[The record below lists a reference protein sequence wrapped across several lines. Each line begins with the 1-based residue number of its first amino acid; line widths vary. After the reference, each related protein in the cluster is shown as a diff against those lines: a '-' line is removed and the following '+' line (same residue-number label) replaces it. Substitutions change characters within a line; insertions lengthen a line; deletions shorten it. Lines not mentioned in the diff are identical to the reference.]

1 MKNLVGKRRVGVLM
15 GGLSAEREVSLKT
28 GGAVMEAL
36 RRRGYRPLAID
47 VGRDIAR
54 DLSRRRIGIAF
65 VALHGRGGEDG
76 SIQGLLESMNV
87 PYTGSGVLAS
97 ALAMDKKYSKLIFAN
112 RRLPTAPFT
121 VLRDVVGG
129 RKWPFPGLRPPVVV
143 KPTRE
148 GSTIGISL
156 VKRLRDLPPAL
167 TEAFRYGSEVM
178 VEKYIPGRELTVG
191 VLGDRA
197 LPVVEVRAAGGFYDY
212 QAKYGSTTTRYLVPA
227 PLPVRLS
234 GRLRKMAVA
243 AHRVLDCRGATRVD
257 FRLSP
262 EGKPFILEV
271 NTIPGMTPTSLLP
284 KAAREDGIEFDELVE
299 WILCDAVAG
308 EKAGE
313 KAGEESR

>member
-1 MKNLVGKRRVGVLM
+1 VRSLVGKRRVGVLM

-28 GGAVMEAL
+28 GAGVMEAL
-36 RRRGYRPLAID
+36 RCRGYRPLAID
-47 VGRDIAR
+47 VGMDIAR
-54 DLSRRRIGIAF
+54 DLRRRRIEIAF

-87 PYTGSGVLAS
+87 PYTGSGVLSS
-97 ALAMDKKYSKLIFAN
+97 ALAMDKKYSKLIFSAG
-112 RRLPTAPFT
+112 RLPTAPFT
-121 VLRDVVGG
+121 VLREVVGG
-129 RKWPFPGLRPPVVV
+129 RRWPLPEVRPPVVV

-167 TEAFRYGSEVM
+167 TKAFRYGAEVM

-227 PLPVRLS
+227 PLPANLS

-243 AHRVLDCRGATRVD
+243 AHRALDCRGATRVD
-257 FRLSP
+257 FRLNP

-271 NTIPGMTPTSLLP
+271 NTIPGMTQTSLLP
-284 KAAREDGIEFDELVE
+284 KAAREDGMEFDELVE
-299 WILCDAVAG
+299 WILCDAVGG
-308 EKAGE
+308 EKVGE
-313 KAGEESR
+313 GCR

>member
-1 MKNLVGKRRVGVLM
+1 MNNLVGKRRVGVLM

-65 VALHGRGGEDG
+65 VALHGRGGGDG

-97 ALAMDKKYSKLIFAN
+97 ALAMDKNYSKMIFSN

-129 RKWPFPGLRPPVVV
+129 RKWPFPRLRPPVVV

-156 VKRLRDLPPAL
+156 VKRVRDLSPAL
-167 TEAFRYGSEVM
+167 TEAFRYGDQVM

-227 PLPVRLS
+227 PLPARLS

-243 AHRVLDCRGATRVD
+243 AHRALDCRGATRVD

-308 EKAGE
+308 EKSGE
-313 KAGEESR
+313 GGR

>member
-1 MKNLVGKRRVGVLM
+1 M

-47 VGRDIAR
+47 VGLDIAR
-54 DLSRRRIGIAF
+54 DLRRRRVDIAF

-76 SIQGLLESMNV
+76 SIQGLLESTNI

-97 ALAMDKKYSKLIFAN
+97 ALAMDKKHSKMIFSAL
-112 RRLPTAPFT
+112 RLPTAPFT
-121 VLRDVVGG
+121 VLRDAVEG
-129 RKWPFPGLRPPVVV
+129 RKWPFPKLRPPVVI

-156 VKRLRDLPPAL
+156 VRKLRELPPAL
-167 TEAFRYGSEVM
+167 TEAFRYGDQVM

-197 LPVVEVRAAGGFYDY
+197 LPVVEVRAEGGFYDY
-212 QAKYGSTTTRYLVPA
+212 QAKYSSTTTRYLVPA
-227 PLPVRLS
+227 PLNPRLG

-243 AHRVLDCRGATRVD
+243 AHQALDCRGATRVD

-262 EGKPFILEV
+262 EGKPYILEV

-284 KAAREDGIEFDELVE
+284 KAALEEGLEFEDLVE
-299 WILCDAVAG
+299 WILCDALAG
-308 EKAGE
+308 EKAG
-313 KAGEESR
+313 GGCR